1 MSVEQTPAGRAS
13 TRTAALFDGL
23 AARYDAWYE
32 GPAGRVLFPL
42 EVACLW
48 PLVEDAGR
56 PRLEIGVGS
65 GRFAQA
71 LEVEVGLDP
80 APAPLA
86 LARRRGVWPVQGV
99 GELPP
104 SGTGRLGPRS
114 WSSRSAS
121 RTTLLPYWP
130 RLGGFSGRAVCSSS
144 AWCSP
149 TVLGE
154 RGIGRRVRRA
164 TPFAQR
170 PDFSPAATSTRC
182 SGLPDSVV
190 LRGRSTLLQSP
201 TDTPTPSRSW
211 KAKLR
216 GPGSWRSRRDEPV
229 GPARRPSR
237 HARRRAWII
246 GRATR

>member
-99 GELPP
+99 GELLPFGDGTFGAALVVVTLCFADDPLALLAEARRVLRPRGVLVLGMVFADSPWRAWYRQKGEEGHTFCPAARFLTGRDVHEMLGAAGFRCPP
-104 SGTGRLGPRS
+104 GPIHPPPVADGHTHAEPVLEGEASGTGFV
-114 WSSRSAS
+114 A
-121 RTTLLPYWP
+121 
-130 RLGGFSGRAVCSSS
+130 
-144 AWCSP
+144 
-149 TVLGE
+149 
-154 RGIGRRVRRA
+154 
-164 TPFAQR
+164 
-170 PDFSPAATSTRC
+170 
-182 SGLPDSVV
+182 
-190 LRGRSTLLQSP
+190 LQ
-201 TDTPTPSRSW
+201 
-211 KAKLR
+211 A
-216 GPGSWRSRRDEPV
+216 G
-229 GPARRPSR
+229 
-237 HARRRAWII
+237 
-246 GRATR
+246 